1 MISREIVMYGCYTED
16 IDAELADYMGPKE
29 MYAMSILSDA
39 QHVLAHGDT
48 ETARQWM
55 NKAKYVISK
64 VMREKRF
71 YLNLK
76 ETM

>member
-1 MISREIVMYGCYTED
+1 MNELDLKMYGCYAKD
-16 IDAELADYMGPKE
+16 IDAELEECMSSKE

-39 QHVLAHGDT
+39 QHVLAHGDA

-64 VMREKRF
+64 VMRENMERV
-71 YLNLK
+71 
-76 ETM
+76 